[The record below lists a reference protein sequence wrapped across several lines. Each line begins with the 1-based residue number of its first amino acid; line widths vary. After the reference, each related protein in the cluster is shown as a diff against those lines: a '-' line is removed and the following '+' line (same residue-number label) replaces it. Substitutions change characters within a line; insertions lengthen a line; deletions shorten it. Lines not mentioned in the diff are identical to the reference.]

1 MNALSTNFQAFESS
15 VSLGDCL
22 TEFRS
27 YVLEKTG
34 IKLSRE
40 KESLVR
46 QRLNKRVHQTGSGDL
61 ATYLDHT
68 LHDPD
73 WSDEL
78 DVAIDM
84 MTTNTTYFFRE
95 EAHFD
100 FLAGAVVPDL
110 AADAGIGAP
119 FQINIWSVASSEG
132 AEAFTAAMVL
142 SELKSLYAN
151 MSYAIV
157 GTDIS
162 SSMVTAAQSAIYRM
176 NQIDKI
182 PEYLRRKYLLVGKG
196 GEMQGKVRFA
206 KDLRKRVKFF
216 QMNLKDAEYPVQP
229 VVDVAFLR
237 NVLIYFGPEDQAAV
251 IDRVVGKIKRGGY
264 LFVGHSESMI
274 VDHEGLIQ
282 IQPSVYR
289 KA

>member
-1 MNALSTNFQAFESS
+1 MNACSMNFQTFEPSAP
-15 VSLGDCL
+15 LGECL

-34 IKLSRE
+34 IKLPPE

-46 QRLNKRVHQTGSGDL
+46 QRLSKRVHQTGSGDL

-68 LHDPD
+68 LHDPN

-100 FLAGAVVPDL
+100 FLTGTVVPDL
-110 AADAGIGAP
+110 AGQAGLASS
-119 FQINIWSVASSEG
+119 FQLNIWSVASSEG
-132 AEAFTAAMVL
+132 AEAYTAAMVL
-142 SELKSLYAN
+142 SELKALHAN
-151 MSYAIV
+151 MTYSIV
-157 GTDIS
+157 GTDLS
-162 SSMVTAAQSAIYRM
+162 NSMVTAARSATYRM

-182 PEYLRRKYLLVGKG
+182 PEYLRRKYLLVGKD
-196 GEMQGKVRFA
+196 GEMREKVRFI

-216 QMNLKDAEYPVQP
+216 QMNLKDEEYPVQP

-251 IDRVVGKIKRGGY
+251 IDRVVRKIKRGGY